1 MSPPNRFIESFAPI
15 FARLGIRRVRQFS
28 RPIGSETGRPAALR
42 PPADAEETAKYRP
55 RSGTALNRVARKRL
69 GKLP

>member
-42 PPADAEETAKYRP
+42 PPADAEETAKIPPAVWYRIES
-55 RSGTALNRVARKRL
+55 SGAQA
-69 GKLP
+69 PW